1 MQRETERDLS
11 QNSALD
17 ALMSEARCSGMF
29 CKKASRNILRF
40 GVWTAFAMLLLA
52 PSVPA
57 SAHRQATDHEAPVGG
72 ISIPNI
78 VHGQMAIIAAHKAAI
93 LDLAERQIPTD
104 PTMRRLQSFINLQFF
119 TCMWGIIPGS
129 LRDEDSP
136 FNECTHAYLAATRA
150 LLSHLQE
157 MTGGDRTA
165 VRILATT
172 IEQEML
178 DERASLV
185 ICRYSDEPFNTAEVI
200 GPHWSRIPY
209 HLPSLVT
216 FAGLALTIVGCARM
230 AVRKAWPS

>member
-1 MQRETERDLS
+1 
-11 QNSALD
+11 
-17 ALMSEARCSGMF
+17 MF
-29 CKKASRNILRF
+29 CRKESRNILSVH
-40 GVWTAFAMLLLA
+40 VWITFAVLLLA
-52 PSVPA
+52 PVPA
-57 SAHRQATDHEAPVGG
+57 WAHRQATAHEAPIGG

-78 VHGQMAIIAAHKAAI
+78 AHGQMAIVAARKAAI
-93 LDLAERQIPTD
+93 LDLAERQMPTD
-104 PTMRRLQSFINLQFF
+104 PTMRRLESFINLQFF
-119 TCMWGIIPGS
+119 ACMWGMIPGS
-129 LRDEDSP
+129 LSDENSL

-165 VRILATT
+165 VRALATT

-178 DERASLV
+178 DDGASLI

-216 FAGLALTIVGCARM
+216 FAALALMIIGCAIM
-230 AVRKAWPS
+230 AVRKAWSS